1 MNKIQIRTDVLEF
14 IEDVAKKTIGYDV
27 YLGGGYLRDLYC
39 GLEPKDIDLF
49 FIPNGNDR
57 ELPILS
63 KTYINYSRSADEI
76 PDMQERGVDKV
87 VGLFAPKLST
97 CDVQF
102 IVYKKFLTAD
112 ELAADMDMNINQCMY
127 HIESKQFFL
136 SKEFVY
142 GHSEMVIQCLHT
154 FDQTRMFKRYERMK
168 GKFPSYGVIGQP
180 VLVEEMRATILGDI
194 ARRQVTGSYIEE

>member
-1 MNKIQIRTDVLEF
+1 MNKIQIRTDVLKF

-49 FIPNGNDR
+49 FIPNGNEK

-102 IVYKKFLTAD
+102 IVYKKVLSGLD
-112 ELAADMDMNINQCMY
+112 LAKDMDMNINQVMY
-127 HIESKQFFL
+127 HVKSKKFFYSIDFLNGHHRMIIE
-136 SKEFVY
+136 
-142 GHSEMVIQCLHT
+142 CLHQ

-168 GKFPSYGVIGQP
+168 GKFPSYDVIGQP
-180 VLVEEMRATILGDI
+180 VFDDYKEDELRDVV
-194 ARRQVTGSYIEE
+194 RRTQSTGSYIAE